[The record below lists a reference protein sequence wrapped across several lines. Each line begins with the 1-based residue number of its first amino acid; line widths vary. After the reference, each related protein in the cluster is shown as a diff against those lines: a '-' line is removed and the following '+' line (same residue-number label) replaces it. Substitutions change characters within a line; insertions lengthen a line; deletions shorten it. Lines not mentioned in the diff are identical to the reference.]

1 VRRYLLSV
9 LGLIAIASVFV
20 ASACS
25 SSEASQNT
33 GSLGISQE
41 GSQEIARQYVISAP
55 TFALDGMMET
65 LALANTTTLRCS
77 YCWEF
82 VYQFDCR
89 QAGYGNR
96 TGLHLAQVI
105 TPHTARVVVQ
115 EGAVTSAVMD
125 GKWDMMKQKLIET
138 GG

>member
-25 SSEASQNT
+25 SIEASQNT
-33 GSLGISQE
+33 GSQGISQE
-41 GSQEIARQYVISAP
+41 DSQEIARQYVINAP
-55 TFALDGMMET
+55 TFAFDGMIET
-65 LALANTTTLRCS
+65 LALANTTISKCPC
-77 YCWEF
+77 CWEF

-89 QAGYGNR
+89 QAGYGDR
-96 TGLHLAQVI
+96 TGLQLAQVI
-105 TPHTARVVVQ
+105 TPHTAIVVVQ
-115 EGAVTSAVMD
+115 EGAVVSAVMD
-125 GKWDMMKQKLIET
+125 GKWDMMKQKLIDT